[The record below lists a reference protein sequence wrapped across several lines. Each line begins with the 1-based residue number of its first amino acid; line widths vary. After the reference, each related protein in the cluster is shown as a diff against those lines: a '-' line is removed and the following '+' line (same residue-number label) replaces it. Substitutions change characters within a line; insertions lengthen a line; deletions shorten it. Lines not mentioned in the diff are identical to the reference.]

1 MSSLRKLAIVSL
13 FCLGLLLSTAAAPA
27 SAKTFYGDLYLGFS
41 ITGLTSAM
49 PQGFDLNAL
58 MSQGQAPFR
67 GKVYYQDGFVRLD
80 IDLPNMQELAAAKD
94 SKAVKSFEV
103 FTVLLNTNSN
113 EYILLNHSLR
123 QALRLSIPADLMGPN
138 PYKDPFA
145 LLTST
150 EFKDGMKQGGLK
162 YLSTKR
168 IKSRTFEGLKANGIE
183 LQAKMELPKDQTSQL
198 EVLGVDFNGLLKL
211 RYYYEAE
218 TKFPLQY
225 EMDSSIMGLTLQ
237 LVNIKRDRLPEVMF
251 EIPSFYTV
259 REYTL
264 EDIEQL
270 LMGLAS
276 SIPEVAGKMESKLA
290 VPPTAPPEAKGEDA
304 AASGDEA
311 TAGNESETPGT
322 VDNNPA
328 DAPPGSMNT

>member
-41 ITGLTSAM
+41 ITGLGSM
-49 PQGFDLNAL
+49 PQGFDISAL
-58 MSQGQAPFR
+58 LSQAKAPFR

-80 IDLPNMQELAAAKD
+80 VDLPNLQELASAAD
-94 SKAVKSFEV
+94 PSAVKNYSV
-103 FTVLLNTNSN
+103 FTVLMNTESN

-123 QALRLSIPADLMGPN
+123 QALRLRIPQELLGPN
-138 PYKDPFA
+138 PYKDPYA

-150 EFKDGMKQGGLK
+150 EFIDGLKQGGLK
-162 YLSTKR
+162 YLGTKR
-168 IKSRTFEGLKANGIE
+168 IKNRTFEGLKASGLE
-183 LQAKMELPKDQTSQL
+183 LQLKMELPKDQSSQL
-198 EVLGVDFNGLLKL
+198 EMLGMDFDGKFKL
-211 RYYYEAE
+211 RYYYETE
-218 TKFPLQY
+218 TKFPLLY
-225 EMDSSIMGLTLQ
+225 EMDSSFVGLTLQ
-237 LVNIKRDRLPEVMF
+237 LVNVKRDRLPEVMF

-259 REYTL
+259 KDYTI

-276 SIPEVAGKMESKLA
+276 SIPEMAGDLESKLK
-290 VPPTAPPEAKGEDA
+290 APPAAQPGAEAGADA
-304 AASGDEA
+304 AAEGDAAVGEP
-311 TAGNESETPGT
+311 EVEGT

-328 DAPPGSMNT
+328 DAPPGSMNI